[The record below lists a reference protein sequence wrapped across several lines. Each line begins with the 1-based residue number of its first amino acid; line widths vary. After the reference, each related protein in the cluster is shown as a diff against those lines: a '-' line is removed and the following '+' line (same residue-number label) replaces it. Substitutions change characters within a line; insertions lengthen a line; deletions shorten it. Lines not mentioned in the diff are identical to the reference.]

1 MNEGRKAVTHRA
13 KRDKQDEGE
22 ARMKKTDTSK
32 RIHVLT
38 WKQLT
43 VRVPPEVHRALRV
56 RAAEEGRSC
65 AVIVEGLVR
74 QYLVGGKPA

>member
-22 ARMKKTDTSK
+22 TSMKKTDTSK
-32 RIHVLT
+32 RVKVGA
-38 WKQLT
+38 WKQL
-43 VRVPPEVHRALRV
+43 VARVPPEVHRALRI

-74 QYLVGGKPA
+74 QYLVGGKPE

>member
-1 MNEGRKAVTHRA
+1 MNKGRNPVRLRA
-13 KRDKQDEGE
+13 KPDKREEGT
-22 ARMKKTDTSK
+22 MKESTVK
-32 RIHVLT
+32 RAKVAD

-43 VRVPPEVHRALRV
+43 VRVPPEVHRALRI

-74 QYLVGGKPA
+74 RYLVEGRKSA